1 MNDDIYDQLELAMSE
16 AENARREA
24 FKESMRR
31 RKAEKEAMEAIR
43 KVGFQNITL
52 QSSHSALFIM
62 SVGDLM
68 AWDLAGKIG

>member
-24 FKESMRR
+24 FEESMRR

-43 KVGFQNITL
+43 KVGFQNLTL
-52 QSSHSALFIM
+52 QSSHSAFFIM